1 MDDNR
6 TRLLIGKYYDG
17 TATEAEERELSELLD
32 RTTPPPGLEAD
43 WRTAQ
48 ALLCA
53 RCPAMPPKLGSRIEY
68 VIGGKTAEMRRLR
81 GMRLAVGSAAA
92 ALILLSAGLWQW
104 SAWNKA
110 RHEER
115 VAECRR
121 AAAETEQALTLLSAV
136 LNEGL
141 NEVGAVRITNNDNN
155 NE

>member
-1 MDDNR
+1 
-6 TRLLIGKYYDG
+6 
-17 TATEAEERELSELLD
+17 
-32 RTTPPPGLEAD
+32 
-43 WRTAQ
+43 
-48 ALLCA
+48 
-53 RCPAMPPKLGSRIEY
+53 MPPKLDSRIEY

-104 SAWNKA
+104 SAWHKA
-110 RHEER
+110 RHEAR

-121 AAAETEQALTLLSAV
+121 PAAETEQALTLLSAV

>member
-53 RCPAMPPKLGSRIEY
+53 RCPAMPPKLDSRIEY
-68 VIGGKTAEMRRLR
+68 DIGGKTAEMRRLR
-81 GMRLAVGSAAA
+81 GMRLAVGSAA
-92 ALILLSAGLWQW
+92 
-104 SAWNKA
+104 AWNKA

>member
-53 RCPAMPPKLGSRIEY
+53 RCPAMPPKLDSRIEY
-68 VIGGKTAEMRRLR
+68 DIGGKTAEMRRLR
-81 GMRLAVGSAAA
+81 GMRLAVGPAAA
-92 ALILLSAGLWQW
+92 
-104 SAWNKA
+104 AWNKA